1 VTTPSP
7 TGSGGGK
14 TKYCDHTAVGVLIS
28 SPAGLLV
35 FERARPPAR
44 IAPVAGHVDQHGG
57 PEQAARNEVDEEV
70 GLTVTSLHLLTTEWR
85 PNRCRR
91 PTSDRVGHYWSV
103 YEPRCPD
110 RSDLLPRRCAPPDGY
125 PRTSSSSTH
134 TAPRRTP
141 RDSLSEEQ
149 FTAEPGLEPVW
160 VRFLHELELVTLPD
174 DTLSLIEKV
183 L

>member
-1 VTTPSP
+1 M
-7 TGSGGGK
+7 
-14 TKYCDHTAVGVLIS
+14 LIS

-35 FERARPPAR
+35 FERVRPPAG

-57 PEQAARNEVDEEV
+57 PEQAAHIEVAEEV
-70 GLTVTSLHLLTTEWR
+70 GLTVTSLHLQTSVWR

-91 PTSDRVGHYWSV
+91 LTSDRVGHYWSV
-103 YEPRCPD
+103 YRAEMSGQIQPSAQEVR
-110 RSDLLPRRCAPPDGY
+110 
-125 PRTSSSSTH
+125 
-134 TAPRRTP
+134 APRWLFPDQLQQHALRTAAYAEGQ
-141 RDSLSEEQ
+141 LSEDQ

-160 VRFLHELELVTLPD
+160 VRFLHELELVTLPS